1 MWLLDAMTIVAPVA
15 PWDRRSVASARR
27 RGSGAAG

>member
-1 MWLLDAMTIVAPVA
+1 MWLLDAMTIVAQR
-15 PWDRRSVASARR
+15 DRRTMASARR